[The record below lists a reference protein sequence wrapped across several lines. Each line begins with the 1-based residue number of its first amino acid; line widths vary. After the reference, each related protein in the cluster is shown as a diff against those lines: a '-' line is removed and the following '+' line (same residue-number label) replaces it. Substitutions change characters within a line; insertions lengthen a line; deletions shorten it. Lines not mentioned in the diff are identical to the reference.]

1 MRVKDP
7 RVIIT
12 FLIAMI
18 LLIAGAVA
26 CERAPKPTPAPAPVT
41 TPTVAAVATPVATPT
56 AAPTPVATTPRP
68 APPLPPTPAPTPAP
82 KPVLPVGL
90 KIGERFHDIHTNDLK
105 LKCETCHAKAVETY
119 NDPLSQVSNLADRRA
134 CLSCHK
140 EGSAKP
146 FYGEEWSQAKVGR

>member
-7 RVIIT
+7 RVIIA
-12 FLIAMI
+12 FLVAMI

-26 CERAPKPTPAPAPVT
+26 CERAPKPTPAPTPAP
-41 TPTVAAVATPVATPT
+41 TPLATPT
-56 AAPTPVATTPRP
+56 AAPTTAATAPRPTTTP
-68 APPLPPTPAPTPAP
+68 ASTA

-119 NDPLSQVSNLADRRA
+119 NDPLSQVSNLADQRA

-146 FYGEEWSQAKVGR
+146 FYGDEWSKAKVGR

>member
-1 MRVKDP
+1 ACS
-7 RVIIT
+7 
-12 FLIAMI
+12 IAMI

-26 CERAPKPTPAPAPVT
+26 CERAPKTTPAPAPVT
-41 TPTVAAVATPVATPT
+41 TPTQAAGATPIATPT
-56 AAPTPVATTPRP
+56 PAPTPVATTPRP
-68 APPLPPTPAPTPAP
+68 APTP
-82 KPVLPVGL
+82 KPILPVGL

-119 NDPLSQVSNLADRRA
+119 NDPLSQVSNLVDSRA

-146 FYGEEWSQAKVGR
+146 FYGDEWSKAKVGR

>member
-1 MRVKDP
+1 M
-7 RVIIT
+7 IA
-12 FLIAMI
+12 FLMAMI

-26 CERAPKPTPAPAPVT
+26 CERAPKPTPAPAPIT
-41 TPTVAAVATPVATPT
+41 TPTVAAVATPASTPVATPT
-56 AAPTPVATTPRP
+56 AAPTPVPTTPRP

-105 LKCETCHAKAVETY
+105 LKCETCHAKAVDTY
-119 NDPLSQVSNLADRRA
+119 NDPLAQVSNLADRRA

-140 EGSAKP
+140 EGGAKP
-146 FYGEEWSQAKVGR
+146 FYGEEWSKAKVGR